1 LLARVLF
8 QEQSLTDDEIVKII
22 KKKEMLLKHLDL
34 LCLIDAFTLHM
45 NEGIPLKELKKLKQ
59 DLKIYMQ
66 DCMLGRFCFKKVLK
80 QVILNLQMVG
90 N

>member
-1 LLARVLF
+1 
-8 QEQSLTDDEIVKII
+8 
-22 KKKEMLLKHLDL
+22 
-34 LCLIDAFTLHM
+34 M
-45 NEGIPLKELKKLKQ
+45 NEGIPLKKELKKLKQ

-66 DCMLGRFCFKKVLK
+66 DCMLGVILFFKKVLK